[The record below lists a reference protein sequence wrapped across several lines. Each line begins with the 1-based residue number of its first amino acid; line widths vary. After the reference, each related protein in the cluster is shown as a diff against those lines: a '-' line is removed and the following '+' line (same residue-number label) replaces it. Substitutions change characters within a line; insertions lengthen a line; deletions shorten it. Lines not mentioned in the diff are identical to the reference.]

1 MKSFF
6 CVKKFKNTESAQVW
20 HFVDGSTCA
29 NVRECVRVFFYST
42 IGINP
47 FLPTG
52 QFLAPKLII
61 LIKCL
66 IDVLFFK
73 VLF

>member
-1 MKSFF
+1 ML
-6 CVKKFKNTESAQVW
+6 QL
-20 HFVDGSTCA
+20 
-29 NVRECVRVFFYST
+29 YST
-42 IGINP
+42 DEPKYKDRDKQAFSFHGKAGRKTAKAVLLLLCGVSINP

-52 QFLAPKLII
+52 QFMAPKLII